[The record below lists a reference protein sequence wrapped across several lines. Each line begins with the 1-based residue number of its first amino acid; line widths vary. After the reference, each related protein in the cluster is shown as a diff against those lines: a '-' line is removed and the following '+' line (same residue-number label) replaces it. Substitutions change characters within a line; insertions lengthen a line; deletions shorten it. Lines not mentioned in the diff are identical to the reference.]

1 MTKEID
7 NMNTYVV
14 EGGVGKCT
22 AFSALI
28 PELKKK
34 SEVQIYT
41 PYIGCFANN
50 PDVKLVLEQSFLF
63 KTQELWHQITSIILN
78 LTNLI
83 FNLANNTLLK
93 AIVIC
98 MM

>member
-1 MTKEID
+1 LTNNNVKAFSEHLVPLVNAIKELESRNRNFRKQI
-7 NMNTYVV
+7 MLNTYVV

-28 PELKKK
+28 PELRKK

-50 PDVKLVLEQSFLF
+50 PDVKLVS
-63 KTQELWHQITSIILN
+63 
-78 LTNLI
+78 
-83 FNLANNTLLK
+83 
-93 AIVIC
+93 
-98 MM
+98 

>member
-1 MTKEID
+1 
-7 NMNTYVV
+7 MNTYVV

-28 PELKKK
+28 PELRKK

-50 PDVKLVLEQSFLF
+50 PDVKLVLR
-63 KTQELWHQITSIILN
+63 TITS
-78 LTNLI
+78 
-83 FNLANNTLLK
+83 FARPKNNG
-93 AIVIC
+93 I
-98 MM
+98 